1 MKKIDL
7 VLNIDPG
14 NTGYSNL
21 KKITSAFEG
30 LAAVLD
36 TLEIILKELSV
47 SLGDFGKKFSDNQ
60 KNIEKFAESL
70 KNFESGGTRAGEV
83 IKSLSE
89 RVENLAQK
97 LDKMA

>member
-14 NTGYSNL
+14 NTGHTNL
-21 KKITSAFEG
+21 KKITAAFEA
-30 LAAVLD
+30 LAVVLD
-36 TLEIILKELSV
+36 TLEIILKGLSV
-47 SLGDFGKKFSDNQ
+47 NLGEFGKKFSENQ

-70 KNFESGGTRAGEV
+70 KNFETGGTRVGEV
-83 IKSLSE
+83 IKSISG

-97 LDKMA
+97 LEKMT